1 VSPLPTRSPGRSVAR
16 EAAGAARQAGIRAA
30 TEVATAGGARLARA
44 ADHAGPLLD
53 QLDETLLPATTEA
66 LELVVAGAAATSR
79 AVTTRLLRLA
89 VRTRLLSPPG
99 TPQGDSPAAAAAA
112 GPAGGSGLLGAAPAG
127 RAVLERGARIAV
139 LGLVAMIVLST
150 AAALLPGVSG
160 QPIAEP
166 VASTPRPSVGQQPA
180 APPAN
185 APSVIVGPVPGDSM
199 ATYTGIADNELTQL
213 AHAAPDT
220 DLLALVDLIGYH
232 SPPAMHELLAD
243 YRVTQVFFAVPG
255 VGPVHQV
262 AVRDP
267 LADVLAAFDA
277 QATAAAR
284 RAAADNDPA
293 ARGRDQAEANALRIP
308 CDCAFAAVVR
318 APAVRLIELRANP
331 AIRVIDAAAPGTV
344 ESAARF
350 IPVAPDQQ

>member
-1 VSPLPTRSPGRSVAR
+1 MSPLPTRSPGRSVAR
-16 EAAGAARQAGIRAA
+16 DAAGAARQAGIRAA
-30 TEVATAGGARLARA
+30 IEVATAGGARLARA
-44 ADHAGPLLD
+44 ADHAGPRLD

-99 TPQGDSPAAAAAA
+99 TPQGAAQGAGAMAGSP
-112 GPAGGSGLLGAAPAG
+112 GGSGLLGAAPAG

-166 VASTPRPSVGQQPA
+166 VTSTPRPGTGPLPA
-180 APPAN
+180 ALPSGV
-185 APSVIVGPVPGDSM
+185 PSVTVGPIPGDST
-199 ATYTGIADNELTQL
+199 ATYIGIADHELTQL
-213 AHAAPDT
+213 AQAAPDT
-220 DLLALVDLIGYH
+220 DLLAIVDLIGYH
-232 SPPAMHELLAD
+232 SPPALHDLLAD

-255 VGPVHQV
+255 VGAVHQA

-284 RAAADNDPA
+284 RAAGDTDPG
-293 ARGRDQAEANALRIP
+293 ARGRDQAEADALRIP

-318 APAVRLIELRANP
+318 APAVRLIGLRENP

-344 ESAARF
+344 ESTARF